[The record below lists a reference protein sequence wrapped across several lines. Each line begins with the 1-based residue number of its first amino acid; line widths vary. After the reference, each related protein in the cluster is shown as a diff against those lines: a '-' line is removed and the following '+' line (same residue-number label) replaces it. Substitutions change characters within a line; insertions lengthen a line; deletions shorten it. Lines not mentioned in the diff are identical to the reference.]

1 MDKLFTD
8 PVFFWL
14 IAMIIFI
21 IFEVATLGLTTMWF
35 ALGSLA
41 AMAVAV
47 VSGPIWLQITVFV
60 IVSIVTMF
68 CFRKVALNLFNQNR
82 EKTNADGLIG
92 KKGIVTEEIS
102 NIHAASQVLVSGL
115 EWTARSVNDEVTI
128 EKGAVVRICEI
139 RGVKLIVEKEAQ
151 AE

>member
-1 MDKLFTD
+1 MHKLFTD

-41 AMAVAV
+41 ALAVAV
-47 VSGPIWLQITVFV
+47 VGGQLWLQITVFV
-60 IVSIVTMF
+60 VVSILTMF

-82 EKTNADGLIG
+82 EKTNVDGLIG

-102 NIHAASQVLVSGL
+102 NLHATGQVTISGL
-115 EWTARSVNDEVTI
+115 EWMARSVDDELTI
-128 EKGAVVRICEI
+128 EKGAVVVIREI
-139 RGVKLIVEKEAQ
+139 RGVKLIVEKET
-151 AE
+151 

>member
-1 MDKLFTD
+1 MDNLFTN
-8 PVFFWL
+8 PVLFWL

-47 VSGPIWLQITVFV
+47 VGGKFWLQIAVFV

-102 NIHAASQVLVSGL
+102 NLHATGQVTISGL

-128 EKGAVVRICEI
+128 ENGAVVVIREI
-139 RGVKLIVEKEAQ
+139 SGVKLIVEKDA
-151 AE
+151 

>member
-1 MDKLFTD
+1 MDNLLTN
-8 PVFFWL
+8 PVWFWL

-47 VSGPIWLQITVFV
+47 VGGKLWLQIAVFV

-92 KKGIVTEEIS
+92 KKGIVTEKIS
-102 NIHAASQVLVSGL
+102 NLHATGQVMISGL

-128 EKGAVVRICEI
+128 ENGSVVVIREI
-139 RGVKLIVEKEAQ
+139 RGVKLIVEKEA
-151 AE
+151 

>member
-41 AMAVAV
+41 ALAVAV
-47 VSGPIWLQITVFV
+47 VGGQLWLQITVFV
-60 IVSIVTMF
+60 VVSILTMF

-82 EKTNADGLIG
+82 EKTNVDGLIG

-102 NIHAASQVLVSGL
+102 NLHATGQVTISGL
-115 EWTARSVNDEVTI
+115 EWMARSVDDELTI
-128 EKGAVVRICEI
+128 EKGAVVVIREI
-139 RGVKLIVEKEAQ
+139 RGVKLVVEKET
-151 AE
+151 

>member
-1 MDKLFTD
+1 MDNLFTN
-8 PVFFWL
+8 PVWFWL
-14 IAMIIFI
+14 IALIIFI

-35 ALGSLA
+35 ALGALA

-47 VSGPIWLQITVFV
+47 VGGQIWLQIAVFV
-60 IVSIVTMF
+60 VVSIVSLF
-68 CFRKVALNLFNQNR
+68 GFRKVALNLFNQNR

-102 NIHAASQVLVSGL
+102 NLHATGQVTVSGL

-128 EKGAVVRICEI
+128 ENGAVVVIREI
-139 RGVKLIVEKEAQ
+139 SGVKLIVEKDA
-151 AE
+151 

>member
-41 AMAVAV
+41 ALAVAV
-47 VSGPIWLQITVFV
+47 VGGQLWLQITVFV
-60 IVSIVTMF
+60 VVSILTMF

-82 EKTNADGLIG
+82 EKTNVDGLIG

-102 NIHAASQVLVSGL
+102 NLHATGQVTISGL
-115 EWTARSVNDEVTI
+115 EWMARSVDDELTI
-128 EKGAVVRICEI
+128 EKGAVVVIREI
-139 RGVKLIVEKEAQ
+139 RGVKLIVEKET
-151 AE
+151 

>member
-1 MDKLFTD
+1 MDNLLTN
-8 PVFFWL
+8 PVWFWL

-41 AMAVAV
+41 AMAVAMV
-47 VSGPIWLQITVFV
+47 GGKFWLQIAIFV

-102 NIHAASQVLVSGL
+102 NLHATGQVTISGL

-128 EKGAVVRICEI
+128 ENGSVVVIREI
-139 RGVKLIVEKEAQ
+139 RGVKLIVEKEA
-151 AE
+151 

>member
-1 MDKLFTD
+1 MDNLLTN
-8 PVFFWL
+8 PVWFWL

-41 AMAVAV
+41 ALAVAV
-47 VSGPIWLQITVFV
+47 VGGQLWLQITVFV
-60 IVSIVTMF
+60 VVSILTMF

-82 EKTNADGLIG
+82 EKTNVDGLIG

-102 NIHAASQVLVSGL
+102 NLHATGQVTISGL
-115 EWTARSVNDEVTI
+115 EWMARSVDDELTI
-128 EKGAVVRICEI
+128 EKGAVVVIREI
-139 RGVKLIVEKEAQ
+139 RGVKLIVEKET
-151 AE
+151 

>member
-1 MDKLFTD
+1 MDNLFTN

-47 VSGPIWLQITVFV
+47 VGGQLWLQITVFV

-68 CFRKVALNLFNQNR
+68 CFRKVALNLFNQSR
-82 EKTNADGLIG
+82 EKTNVDGLIG

-102 NIHAASQVLVSGL
+102 NLHATGQVTVSGL
-115 EWTARSVNDEVTI
+115 EWMARSVNDEVTI
-128 EKGAVVRICEI
+128 EKGEVVVIREI
-139 RGVKLIVEKEAQ
+139 SGVKLMVEKEA
-151 AE
+151 